1 MLARSNLGGG
11 QMERRMPLARYL
23 LYVGGVLLA
32 LLFISDASL
41 PRLPDAHSAHTASYI
56 IRIHSDRKWPERVL
70 FDTSLPTI
78 TPLQVANVEQSAA
91 VPVTIASAKARV
103 REAFAQL
110 RPLDASQLQ
119 SSDSKTREPK
129 RQRQRKI
136 TKRHT
141 PPPVLLVERQRQF
154 GWFAYW

>member
-1 MLARSNLGGG
+1 
-11 QMERRMPLARYL
+11 MPLARYFL
-23 LYVGGVLLA
+23 FVGGVLLA
-32 LLFISDASL
+32 LLFVVDAVL
-41 PRLPDAHSAHTASYI
+41 PTLPVADADRTNMGVDKSV